1 MPNALPSAPAVIE
14 GRVSIVRL
22 HGEACFDCGAV
33 NIVEPDPAAVRIL
46 TPGPSRAGDA
56 VVKAIIGLLV
66 YVAAVSV
73 PVLALVLAR
82 TPN

>member
-1 MPNALPSAPAVIE
+1 VQ
-14 GRVSIVRL
+14 
-22 HGEACFDCGAV
+22 
-33 NIVEPDPAAVRIL
+33 
-46 TPGPSRAGDA
+46 
-56 VVKAIIGLLV
+56 AIIGLLV